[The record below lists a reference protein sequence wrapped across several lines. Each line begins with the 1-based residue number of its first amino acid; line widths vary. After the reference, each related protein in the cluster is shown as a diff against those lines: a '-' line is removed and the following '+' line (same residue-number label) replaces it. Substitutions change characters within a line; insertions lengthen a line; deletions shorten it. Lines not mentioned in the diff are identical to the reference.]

1 MATFFTSESVTE
13 GHPDK
18 MCDMISDAVLD
29 AYLDSDPH
37 ARVACETSAS
47 PGLIHV
53 MGEIS
58 SKATVDIEEVVRN
71 TIREVGYTHRLGGFD
86 ADCCSVITSI
96 NKQSRDIAAGVDR
109 NGSSSQRSLGAG
121 DQGMMFGY
129 ACDETDVW
137 MPAAITLAHQ
147 IAQKLAVVRKEKEL
161 IYLCPDGKSQITVEY
176 DGGKPFRVDTVVVA
190 AQHLSSVRL
199 SRIRRDIKEK
209 VIKEIIPSDWMD
221 VHTKTIVNGTGR
233 FVTGGPMADVGL
245 TGRKIIVDTY
255 GGAAKHGGG
264 AFSGKDPTKVDRT
277 GSYAMRY
284 LAKNIVAS
292 GAASRCEIQIAYV
305 IGRAQPVSLD
315 LDTFGTE
322 KVAVQK
328 LIEIIQKKIDL
339 RPAAWIERFN
349 LKRPI
354 YKALAAYGHFGRAE
368 LDLPWEK
375 LDIVKLFQS

>member
-1 MATFFTSESVTE
+1 MVTFFTSESVTE

-18 MCDMISDAVLD
+18 LCDVISDSVLD
-29 AYLDSDPH
+29 AYLESDPN

-71 TIREVGYTHRLGGFD
+71 TVRDVGYTQKLGGFD

-96 NKQSRDIAAGVDR
+96 NKQSRDIALGVDR
-109 NGSSSQRSLGAG
+109 GCHSLGAG

-137 MPAAITLAHQ
+137 MPAAVTLAHQ
-147 IAQKLAVVRKEKEL
+147 LAQKLTAVRKEKEL
-161 IYLCPDGKSQITVEY
+161 SYLCPDGKSQVTVAY
-176 DGGKPFRVDTVVVA
+176 DHGKLCRVDTVVIA
-190 AQHLSSVRL
+190 AQHLPSVSL
-199 SRIRRDIKEK
+199 SRIRRDLKEK
-209 VIKEIIPSDWMD
+209 VIQETVPSQWMD
-221 VHTKTIVNGTGR
+221 AYTKMIVNGTGR
-233 FVTGGPMADVGL
+233 FVTGGPMADIGL

-305 IGRAQPVSLD
+305 IGQAQPVSLH
-315 LDTFGTE
+315 LETFGTE
-322 KVAVQK
+322 RVTIQK
-328 LIEIIQKKIDL
+328 LIDTIQKKIDL

-354 YKALAAYGHFGRAE
+354 YKALAAYGHFGRTE
-368 LDLPWEK
+368 LDLPWEN
-375 LDIVKLFQS
+375 LDIIKLFQS